1 MQVLTERLSIRV
13 KLLAGCGALMLVMVT
28 VAGVQWF
35 GTARLADTAR
45 GALLSDAQA
54 ESLLLNIDRDSY
66 QAQIAVEQLATAP
79 PEGVADLLESYEG
92 NRDQTV
98 SRWEDY
104 TAIARGLGDE
114 RDRWPAY
121 VEAQDRWAEH
131 NDGLAARLLAG
142 DRSGDAGI
150 VEDLITS
157 RELHDEV
164 RGVLDGIVEEL
175 YVPQRESFE
184 ATLSADLDFTRVVLP
199 VGLLIGSAVS
209 VVVAL
214 VLAWNIADPIRRM
227 TARARQI
234 ADGQTDLE
242 PINMDRSDELG
253 DLAESFNDL
262 QAMLETV
269 RTQARVVAGGELSA
283 DVLDQRVPGE
293 LGQSF
298 GAMVESLR
306 AMVAEV
312 TTSAGSLSTSA
323 DALVASSA
331 TMTQSAEGTSNEAA
345 AANVAG
351 DEVSSSIASVA
362 RSIEDMTD
370 SIQEI
375 ARSATEASRV
385 AGDAVRVAATT
396 SDTIGKLGESS
407 EEIGNV
413 INVINSI
420 AEQTNLLAL
429 NATIEAA
436 RAGEAGKGFA
446 VVANEVKELATQTSQ
461 ATEEISTRIQGIQ
474 TTTLAAVEANQQI
487 SETIERISDISSTIA
502 AAVEEQSV
510 TTSEIGHNVEA
521 ATSGADSI
529 ADGVSRV
536 ASGAETTRTTSAET
550 SNAAT
555 RISDLAD
562 ELNRLVANYR

>member
-1 MQVLTERLSIRV
+1 MS
-13 KLLAGCGALMLVMVT
+13 VMVA

-35 GTARLADTAR
+35 GTSRLADTAR

-79 PEGVADLLESYEG
+79 PEAVPGLVESYEG
-92 NRDQTV
+92 NRDQTL

-104 TAIARGLGDE
+104 NAIARGLGDE

-121 VEAQDRWAEH
+121 VEAQARWAAH
-131 NDGLAARLLAG
+131 NDELAARLVAG
-142 DRSGDAGI
+142 ERTGDAGI
-150 VEDLITS
+150 VEDLVTS

-184 ATLSADLDFTRVVLP
+184 AALSADLDLTRVILP
-199 VGLLIGSAVS
+199 VGLVVGLAAS

-214 VLAWNIADPIRRM
+214 LLAWNIAGPIRR
-227 TARARQI
+227 TTVWARQI
-234 ADGQTDLE
+234 ADGRTDLE
-242 PINMDRSDELG
+242 PVTLDRSDELG
-253 DLAESFNDL
+253 ELADSFNDL
-262 QAMLETV
+262 HRMLGTVQA
-269 RTQARVVAGGELSA
+269 QARAVAGGELSA
-283 DVLDQRVPGE
+283 PVLDESVPGE
-293 LGQSF
+293 LGDSF
-298 GAMVESLR
+298 GAMIETLR
-306 AMVAEV
+306 SMVAEI
-312 TTSAGSLSTSA
+312 TTSAQTLSMSA
-323 DALVASSA
+323 EALVSSSA
-331 TMTQSAEGTSNEAA
+331 TMTRSAEDTSNEAI
-345 AANVAG
+345 AANTTG

-362 RSIEDMTD
+362 QSIEDMTD

-385 AGDAVRVAATT
+385 AGDAVRVAATS

-446 VVANEVKELATQTSQ
+446 VVANEVKELATQTGQ
-461 ATEEISTRIQGIQ
+461 ATEEISSRIQGIQ
-474 TTTLAAVEANQQI
+474 ADTLAAVEANQQI

-521 ATSGADSI
+521 ASGGATTI

-536 ASGAETTRTTSAET
+536 ASGAETTRTSSAET
-550 SNAAT
+550 AQAAAGV
-555 RISDLAD
+555 SELAE